1 MQECC
6 HDGARDDAEG
16 EKIKL
21 IKDFKFP
28 PREILTRRQINQ
40 SRRDVQDMHPLRQS
54 AKWQHIVPT
63 MGRIVQTYGCCQ
75 ACRHTKKDFKEAVK
89 RSMLAELEL
98 NVPTSEMDAMHDPYM
113 TAGYGVNSYFEN
125 LAAISMMFIAI
136 SLCALPV
143 FWIYSQG
150 RSFEGYAMQPVAQ
163 FFIGNAGA
171 SATAC
176 RQSRVGEGFIDV
188 SCPSS
193 NILDGKSAVF
203 GFISTE
209 FARFTACHPAAL
221 EKDIVERGHHNC
233 TAAVSSS
240 QRNELALSIKQKCH
254 GKTRCKV
261 DFSAVNFRS
270 LHNDPKGTKAC
281 NENAYFFL
289 QMPCLIPRE
298 ALPVRKVMGLFVC
311 VFAVFVYFLVFVL
324 VDYQRSAEAHKF
336 VDWDVKTITAA
347 DYSVEFNIPES
358 MYEAFVTRF
367 HDPTNPISEIGQLRL
382 YIKHEMER
390 RLSAFPPLGMDGPEG
405 DEMPVKIAMITFA
418 FDNAEIIHGLR
429 QRGKA
434 IRNEKCYSLALIN
447 KRLTDRLHNSQRCQ
461 QRDRRGTGWASTG

>member
-1 MQECC
+1 
-6 HDGARDDAEG
+6 
-16 EKIKL
+16 
-21 IKDFKFP
+21 
-28 PREILTRRQINQ
+28 
-40 SRRDVQDMHPLRQS
+40 
-54 AKWQHIVPT
+54 
-63 MGRIVQTYGCCQ
+63 
-75 ACRHTKKDFKEAVK
+75 
-89 RSMLAELEL
+89 MLAELEL

-434 IRNEKCYSLALIN
+434 IRNEQWYSLALIN
-447 KRLTDRLHNSQRCQ
+447 KRLTDRLHNSQELLDKMQTPVSCFITLETEEGKCRA
-461 QRDRRGTGWASTG
+461 DRYNETVQTPEYRQYGLFLGHETDVQPATEPTDIIWENRHITGSRKHIRLLMVVVLLCLMLSVSFALIYHA